1 MPYYLYWAHNAE
13 GVEMHFISEKFY
25 DIGTTVFYEDKSVI
39 IDDYAVE
46 YDMSVFE

>member
-13 GVEMHFISEKFY
+13 GVEIHFMSKKFY
-25 DIGTTVFYEDKSVI
+25 DIGTAVLYKNEEIT

-46 YDMSVFE
+46 YDMSVF